1 MKEKLLLLNYVLIV
15 IQYMKP
21 LLISIKENTKL
32 ITMRISQ
39 GEVCIASRVLS
50 VSKEEWKARKKM
62 EKAKRKRNQR
72 KTPYPFGFE
81 YRSERK

>member
-1 MKEKLLLLNYVLIV
+1 MK
-15 IQYMKP
+15 Q

-50 VSKEEWKARKKM
+50 VSKEEWTARKQL

-81 YRSERK
+81 YKKERQ